1 MQSLEDKSIVVTGG
15 SGFLGRSVVKELK
28 AHGAN
33 RIHVPRSQKYDL
45 RRQEAIL
52 RLLDDTRPEYILHLA
67 ASVGGINANRIN
79 PGQFFYDNAIMGIQL
94 LEEARKASVSK
105 VVVVGT
111 ICSYPNDAPVPF
123 READIWNGYP
133 EPTNA
138 PYGLA
143 KKMLLVQAQAY
154 RDQYGMNTI
163 YLMPVN
169 LYGPGDNFDP
179 ESSHVIPAL
188 IKKCVEAKVNG
199 DAFIQVWG
207 TGVATREFLYVD
219 DAALGIVK
227 GFLRYDGSDPI
238 NLGSG
243 EEISILELASK
254 VKEIVG
260 YTGDI
265 RWDSSKPDGQL
276 RRRLDTSRASAEFD
290 FNSKTMLNEGLRE
303 TVRWYQAVRRK

>member
-15 SGFLGRSVVKELK
+15 SGFLGRAVVKELK
-28 AHGAN
+28 SHGAN
-33 RIHVPRSQKYDL
+33 RMYIPRSQKYDL

-67 ASVGGINANRIN
+67 ASVGGINANRVN

-94 LEEARKASVSK
+94 LEEARKAGVSK
-105 VVVVGT
+105 VVIVGT

-123 READIWNGYP
+123 REVDIWNGYP

-199 DAFIQVWG
+199 DEFIQVWG

-227 GFLRYDGSDPI
+227 GFLRYDGSDPV

-243 EEISILELASK
+243 EEISIFDLASK

-265 RWDSSKPDGQL
+265 RWDNSKPDGQL
-276 RRRLDTSRASAEFD
+276 RRKLDTSRASAEFD

-303 TVRWYQAVRRK
+303 TIRWYQAVRRK

>member
-1 MQSLEDKSIVVTGG
+1 MKSLEDKSIVVTGG
-15 SGFLGRSVVKELK
+15 SGFLGRAVVNELK

-33 RIHVPRSQKYDL
+33 RIYVPRSQKYDL

-52 RLLDDTRPEYILHLA
+52 RLLDDTMPEYILHLA
-67 ASVGGINANRIN
+67 ASVGGINANRVN

-94 LEEARKASVSK
+94 LEEARKAGVSK
-105 VVVVGT
+105 VVIVGT
-111 ICSYPNDAPVPF
+111 ICSYPNDTPVPF

-154 RDQYGMNTI
+154 RDQYGMNAI

-188 IKKCVEAKVNG
+188 IKKCVDAKVNG
-199 DAFIQVWG
+199 DEFIQVWG

-219 DAALGIVK
+219 DAAQGIVK
-227 GFLRYDGSDPI
+227 GFLRSDGSDPV

-243 EEISILELASK
+243 EEISIFDLASK

-265 RWDSSKPDGQL
+265 RWDNSKPDGQL